1 MTHKPVPPGTGP
13 DSATR
18 SSVSAGVRPA
28 SWRFIVAAALG
39 VMALVTGI
47 NLSFRFDNGLYDAVY
62 HGTSHLVTPTLIG
75 AGLLTAAVI
84 VGLVLGGKLSFRD
97 FGWKWEFLVPG
108 LAATAVIWIVMQ
120 LIEVIAQLG
129 SNGQLALS
137 PSWSRLGATTVIG
150 VLLGQTFGTAAGE
163 ETFFRGFLVP
173 QLHLRFAHM
182 RAPMAIGAAIGLS
195 QAVFS
200 LYHLPNLILGN
211 SGLGTGPLDVVSQ
224 LGLDFAIG
232 VVFASLYVRTGN
244 IFLVMGIHAL
254 QNAGTSVVATPIQP
268 AAVMLALAV
277 VVLLATFVPGF
288 VNRLRRVS
296 VGPQAPKS
304 KVSGQLSTR

>member
-1 MTHKPVPPGTGP
+1 VTDKPLRPAVGL
-13 DSATR
+13 DSSTQR
-18 SSVSAGVRPA
+18 SISAGVKPA

-39 VMALVTGI
+39 VMALVMGV

-62 HGTSHLVTPTLIG
+62 RGTSHLVTPTLVG
-75 AGLLTAAVI
+75 AGVLTVVVI
-84 VGLVLGGKLSFRD
+84 VGLVVGGRLSLRDLGWR
-97 FGWKWEFLVPG
+97 WELLVPG

-120 LIEVIAQLG
+120 VIEVIAQLAN
-129 SNGQLALS
+129 NGQFTLS
-137 PSWSRLGATTVIG
+137 PSWSRVGVATVIG

-173 QLHLRFAHM
+173 QLHMRFARM
-182 RAPMAIGAAIGLS
+182 RGPIAIGAAIGLS
-195 QAVFS
+195 QAVFA
-200 LYHLPNLILGN
+200 LYHLPNLVLGN
-211 SGLGTGPLDVVSQ
+211 SGLGTGPMDIFTQ

-277 VVLLATFVPGF
+277 VVLIATFVPGI
-288 VNRLRRVS
+288 VTRLRR
-296 VGPQAPKS
+296 GHARPQTPKP
-304 KVSGQLSTR
+304 KLSGQLSTH